1 MSSLNVRVIS
11 VPVVPTVALTS
22 VGGVVSCPMAGAA
35 IPTTATAKA
44 ATAAALIRA
53 DFFTVFTRY
62 QR

>member
-1 MSSLNVRVIS
+1 M
-11 VPVVPTVALTS
+11 PAAFTVALSS
-22 VGGVVSCPMAGAA
+22 VGGVVSCPTAGEA

-53 DFFTVFTRY
+53 DFFTVSTRY